1 MQQLS
6 FSVALPTPPALL
18 EMEGRC
24 SNWGTRHLRSK
35 TASLCLHNRGGGC
48 EASVGF
54 THFSWYREVHMLA
67 AGPFSNHRQPCT
79 AHTAHRDAAL
89 SRQKR
94 TSTASPSPSHSA
106 LYSSD
111 GREQDNVAP
120 VWPEVCDRRLLGSG
134 SRCPLQPSAHKERA
148 GSCAGLQ
155 GFSANITAPAGTG
168 CWRETQTFLSLHRFV
183 PNDQQV

>member
-1 MQQLS
+1 MKQAWASLILVGIEKCTCLLQDR
-6 FSVALPTPPALL
+6 SVTTDNPALHRPHTGMLPCPGRREPALL
-18 EMEGRC
+18 PPPHLTQLCTAAMEGSRM
-24 SNWGTRHLRSK
+24 
-35 TASLCLHNRGGGC
+35 
-48 EASVGF
+48 
-54 THFSWYREVHMLA
+54 ML
-67 AGPFSNHRQPCT
+67 
-79 AHTAHRDAAL
+79 
-89 SRQKR
+89 
-94 TSTASPSPSHSA
+94 
-106 LYSSD
+106 
-111 GREQDNVAP
+111 AP